1 MSNIKRV
8 LSMLLLLVVVPAT
21 VILSYTLFD
30 NNRYDIAS
38 LVIAVVSTLAAPA
51 FIDTEFLNVHR
62 ISVTA
67 DAAFTLL
74 NLIGMTESKS
84 IIISIKAVF

>member
-8 LSMLLLLVVVPAT
+8 LSMLLLLVAVPAT

-38 LVIAVVSTLAAPA
+38 LVIAVV
-51 FIDTEFLNVHR
+51 
-62 ISVTA
+62 
-67 DAAFTLL
+67 
-74 NLIGMTESKS
+74 
-84 IIISIKAVF
+84 